1 MYMLCPT
8 QGGRLIIC
16 CSTQFLDHLIK
27 QQHMQNE
34 HGMQV
39 ESSQLTCDDAAWQR
53 R

>member
-1 MYMLCPT
+1 MLLYAVP
-8 QGGRLIIC
+8 RLIIN
-16 CSTQFLDHLIK
+16 
-27 QQHMQNE
+27 QHMQNE

>member
-1 MYMLCPT
+1 MLLYAVP
-8 QGGRLIIC
+8 RL
-16 CSTQFLDHLIK
+16 SHQPK
-27 QQHMQNE
+27 HMQNE